1 MFSFINSIFKI
12 TGGTNSESTFRK
24 TIISALESRK
34 IKYSEVLS
42 GINFTLT
49 NFNDY
54 NIIIPES
61 FIDDKYIQI
70 KLSLKDKDSN
80 SINCIYLYKL
90 IENKLRF
97 INRIKIIDTNSI
109 KCDEDKDRIDDKLI
123 RTIDDILLEIS
134 KNNPSSKV
142 GGNNRNYVET
152 SQDETTQDETSQ
164 DDTTQT
170 ETTQT
175 ETTQTETTQIETTQD
190 ETTQDETSNASSII
204 SSDSITTTDKLDMK
218 YLISNSR
225 YRNLQKI
232 MNLTVS
238 D

>member
-1 MFSFINSIFKI
+1 
-12 TGGTNSESTFRK
+12 
-24 TIISALESRK
+24 
-34 IKYSEVLS
+34 V
-42 GINFTLT
+42 
-49 NFNDY
+49 
-54 NIIIPES
+54 
-61 FIDDKYIQI
+61 KYIQI

-90 IENKLRF
+90 IDEKLKF

-123 RTIDDILLEIS
+123 RTIDDILLEIL
-134 KNNPSSKV
+134 KNNSSSKV
-142 GGNNRNYVET
+142 GGSHT
-152 SQDETTQDETSQ
+152 
-164 DDTTQT
+164 
-170 ETTQT
+170 
-175 ETTQTETTQIETTQD
+175 ETTQD
-190 ETTQDETSNASSII
+190 ETTQDESTHVETTQDETTHVETTQDETTQIDTTQDETSDASSII

-232 MNLTVS
+232 MNLTAS

>member
-24 TIISALESRK
+24 TIISTLESRK

-90 IENKLRF
+90 IEDKLKF
-97 INRIKIIDTNSI
+97 INRVKIIDTNSI

-123 RTIDDILLEIS
+123 RTIDAILLEIL
-134 KNNPSSKV
+134 KNNSSSKV
-142 GGNNRNYVET
+142 GGNNRNYTET
-152 SQDETTQDETSQ
+152 SQDETSQDETSQ

-175 ETTQTETTQIETTQD
+175 ETTQTETTQD

-232 MNLTVS
+232 MNLTAS

>member
-24 TIISALESRK
+24 TIISVLESRK
-34 IKYSEVLS
+34 IKYSEILS

-61 FIDDKYIQI
+61 FVDDKYIQI

-123 RTIDDILLEIS
+123 RTIDDILLEIL
-134 KNNPSSKV
+134 KNNSSSKV
-142 GGNNRNYVET
+142 GGNHTETTQDETSQSDTTHVET
-152 SQDETTQDETSQ
+152 TQTETTQDETTQDET
-164 DDTTQT
+164 
-170 ETTQT
+170 
-175 ETTQTETTQIETTQD
+175 TQIDTTQD

-232 MNLTVS
+232 MNLTAS

>member
-34 IKYSEVLS
+34 IKYSEILS
-42 GINFTLT
+42 GINFSLT

-90 IENKLRF
+90 IEDKLKF

-123 RTIDDILLEIS
+123 RTIDDILLEIL
-134 KNNPSSKV
+134 KNNSSSKV
-142 GGNNRNYVET
+142 GGNNKSYT
-152 SQDETTQDETSQ
+152 ETSQ
-164 DDTTQT
+164 DDTTQS
-170 ETTQT
+170 ETTQS
-175 ETTQTETTQIETTQD
+175 ETTQIETTQS
-190 ETTQDETSNASSII
+190 ETTQDQTTQDQTTQDQTSDASSII

-232 MNLTVS
+232 MNLTAS